1 MSSLLPP
8 NTNVHEHALDDAM
21 SRLGAVPVDIV
32 KLWNPQTCPVAF
44 LPWLAWALSVDE
56 WDETWAEAQKRN
68 TIAASYDVHSHKGTP
83 YAIRSALSV
92 LGYDNITI
100 NEGAVYYHNGRQTHD
115 GSIRHGADSGW
126 PMFDVILNIG
136 FVPDAGMIQKI
147 RNRIERYKNKRS
159 VLRNLIFMNLFHNGT
174 VTHDGTYRHNG
185 GVL

>member
-8 NTNVHEHALDDAM
+8 NANVHEHALDDAI

-56 WDETWAEAQKRN
+56 WDENWTEAQKRN
-68 TIAASYDVHSHKGTP
+68 TCAASYDVHSHKGTP
-83 YAIRSALSV
+83 HAIRAALSA
-92 LGYDNITI
+92 LGYDNIAI
-100 NEGAVYYHNGRQTHD
+100 KEGAVNYYNGAHTYD
-115 GSIRHGADSGW
+115 GSWTYGADSAW

-136 FVPDAGMIQKI
+136 AFPDDAMVQRI
-147 RNRIERYKNKRS
+147 RDSIERYKNKRS
-159 VLRNLIFMNLFHNGT
+159 VLRNLIFMNLFY
-174 VTHDGTYRHNG
+174 DGTWAYDGSKKYNG